1 MTDNNTRKEI
11 KMVRFSRRYP
21 YTVGA
26 LVLVLV
32 VYISIL
38 TFDFDIAEVIVESLE
53 YLEAIEAD
61 EIFLGLI
68 VITFGVVVDLTRR
81 LQKIQTAAVV
91 ERERAAVLRSTMR
104 TVLDIVNNFLNSVML
119 FKVEA
124 ERSGALKSDMLSMMD
139 STIFQTSEQ
148 LKELANVQTIIEK
161 NIGPGLSE
169 IDIKRSSGE

>member
-1 MTDNNTRKEI
+1 M
-11 KMVRFSRRYP
+11 RFSRRYP

-26 LVLVLV
+26 LALVLI
-32 VYISIL
+32 VYILIL
-38 TFDFDIAEVIVESLE
+38 TLDFDIAEVIVEALE

-68 VITFGVVVDLTRR
+68 VVIIGVVFDLTRR
-81 LQKIQTAAVV
+81 LQKIQTAAMV

-104 TVLDIVNNFLNSVML
+104 TVLDIVNNFLNTIML
-119 FKVEA
+119 FKIEA

-139 STIFQTSEQ
+139 HTIFQTSEQ
-148 LKELANVQTIIEK
+148 LKQLASVQTIIEK

-169 IDIKRSSGE
+169 IDIESSSSK